1 MSFRFTPRTALHV
14 GGARDFQ
21 LAPLGGHMAYA
32 RGYLAFEQ
40 SIAEVMLL
48 HIDAGVDYRAFGKW
62 TPQSQLLDDGS
73 TVETSVYDDK
83 TGEDAPDK
91 KREDYMLKTGL
102 LLDFNI
108 SRWFGISAGYRFT
121 AVLTDFATRAFFPAF
136 QEEIVTYQSYAEH
149 RAFLTFNLR
158 Y

>member
-1 MSFRFTPRTALHV
+1 
-14 GGARDFQ
+14 
-21 LAPLGGHMAYA
+21 
-32 RGYLAFEQ
+32 
-40 SIAEVMLL
+40 MLL

-62 TPQSQLLDDGS
+62 TPQSQFLEDGS
-73 TVETSVYDDK
+73 LVTTCVYDDD
-83 TGEDAPDK
+83 TGQCVPDK

-121 AVLTDFATRAFFPAF
+121 AVLTDFATKATFQAF
-136 QEEIVTYQSYAEH
+136 QEEAVTYQSYMEH

>member
-1 MSFRFTPRTALHV
+1 
-14 GGARDFQ
+14 
-21 LAPLGGHMAYA
+21 
-32 RGYLAFEQ
+32 
-40 SIAEVMLL
+40 
-48 HIDAGVDYRAFGKW
+48 
-62 TPQSQLLDDGS
+62 
-73 TVETSVYDDK
+73 
-83 TGEDAPDK
+83 
-91 KREDYMLKTGL
+91 MLKTGL

-136 QEEIVTYQSYAEH
+136 QEGVVTFQSYTEH

>member
-1 MSFRFTPRTALHV
+1 
-14 GGARDFQ
+14 
-21 LAPLGGHMAYA
+21 
-32 RGYLAFEQ
+32 
-40 SIAEVMLL
+40 IAEVMLL
-48 HIDAGVDYRAFGKW
+48 HIDAGIDYRAFGKW
-62 TPQSQLLDDGS
+62 TPQKLFLEDGS
-73 TVETSVYDDK
+73 IVATCIYDDD
-83 TGEDAPDK
+83 TGQCAPEK

-121 AVLTDFATRAFFPAF
+121 AVLTDFATKSSFQAF
-136 QEEIVTYQSYAEH
+136 QEETVTYQSYMEH